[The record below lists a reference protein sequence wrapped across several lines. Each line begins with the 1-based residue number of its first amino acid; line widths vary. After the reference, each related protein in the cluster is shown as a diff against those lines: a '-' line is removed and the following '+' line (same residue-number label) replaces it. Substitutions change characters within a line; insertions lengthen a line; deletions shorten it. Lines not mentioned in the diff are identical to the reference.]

1 MRLFVADVMSS
12 CSGMHHLHHCQEMLE
27 NTALWIIILMV
38 SVFNTTNLKVP
49 SSALKLEHKIVS
61 EKKILAWD
69 LA

>member
-1 MRLFVADVMSS
+1 MFVAEVMST

-27 NTALWIIILMV
+27 STALWIIILMV

-49 SSALKLEHKIVS
+49 SSALKFEQQIVY
-61 EKKILAWD
+61 EKNILTLD